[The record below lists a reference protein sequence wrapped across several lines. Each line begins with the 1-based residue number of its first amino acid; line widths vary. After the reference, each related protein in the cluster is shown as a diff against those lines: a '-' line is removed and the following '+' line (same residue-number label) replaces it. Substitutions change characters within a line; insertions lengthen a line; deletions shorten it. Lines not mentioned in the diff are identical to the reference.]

1 MFKRTKGYLLLT
13 LLVLTGLAGNTHSI
27 SLSGKERKVL
37 VNHLKDSKSDFLK
50 SVKNLSEE
58 QLNFKAAADKWSV
71 KECIYHITLAE
82 NNIWAMAEAQLK
94 QPVNPEKRSEIK
106 ITDEKLVQMM
116 TDRSNKF
123 QAPETFRP
131 EQAKWK
137 SADEALEEFKEKRAE
152 HLKYVKTSTEDMRN
166 HVAQTPFGYA
176 DAYQMILML
185 SAHTMR
191 HTKQIEEVKA
201 NPNFPK

>member
-37 VNHLKDSKSDFLK
+37 VNHLKDSKSVFLK
-50 SVKNLSEE
+50 AVKNLSED
-58 QLNFKAAADKWSV
+58 QLNFKAAPDKWSV

-82 NNIWAMAEAQLK
+82 TNIWAMAEAQLK
-94 QPVNPEKRSEIK
+94 QPANPEKRSEIK

-116 TDRSNKF
+116 THRSNKF

-131 EQAKWK
+131 EQAK
-137 SADEALEEFKEKRAE
+137 
-152 HLKYVKTSTEDMRN
+152 
-166 HVAQTPFGYA
+166 
-176 DAYQMILML
+176 
-185 SAHTMR
+185 
-191 HTKQIEEVKA
+191 
-201 NPNFPK
+201 